1 MRAAWFGLVFGYAAA
16 VSAANDGG
24 PLRDLSWGAAP
35 ADNAIA
41 YIPFDIGGSLNDRPN
56 VAALQSDGNL
66 VIGGYATTASGT
78 DNALARI
85 TPPHGVLEPGFGTG
99 GRLRLGVTTNG
110 GISGLVIMADGRIL
124 YTTLLSDTTFA
135 IGRLLAVDG
144 APDLMFDFDGRRA
157 LAASAFIPLANVLS
171 APKIVVQPDK
181 KVVIFAGAGQTTPD
195 IKVYAVAT
203 RLKEDGST
211 DTTFGGQGTGYGS
224 YAPANG
230 SSPVAE
236 AFDAVRLSNGQFIVG
251 GIAYHNGGSGVDI
264 ITFRLSENGVLDTS
278 YGTDGFGFVAFDQGG
293 SLDDYLTSLAIDSA
307 GRAVVTGN
315 ITDINGRPRTAVAR
329 LTASG
334 QPDATFGSGGRVVY
348 EVRAAAV
355 WEYSNSVATLPDG
368 RILVGGTSAL
378 CACGGQ
384 ADAGTLTMFAPN
396 GQINRFFGANGTER
410 FGSEFGPDAQ
420 NLQASSMVV
429 SGDYVYVTGWA
440 NNPIGSNNQDFAT
453 ARVIVPLFRGGFE
466 AAAPAP

>member
-1 MRAAWFGLVFGYAAA
+1 VSDVSLYDTRTRSLQPFAPRDPARVGIYACGPTVYARVHVGNARPFVVFSQLKRFLEHEGY
-16 VSAANDGG
+16 
-24 PLRDLSWGAAP
+24 
-35 ADNAIA
+35 
-41 YIPFDIGGSLNDRPN
+41 
-56 VAALQSDGNL
+56 
-66 VIGGYATTASGT
+66 
-78 DNALARI
+78 
-85 TPPHGVLEPGFGTG
+85 
-99 GRLRLGVTTNG
+99 GVT
-110 GISGLVIMADGRIL
+110 LV
-124 YTTLLSDTTFA
+124 
-135 IGRLLAVDG
+135 
-144 APDLMFDFDGRRA
+144 
-157 LAASAFIPLANVLS
+157 
-171 APKIVVQPDK
+171 
-181 KVVIFAGAGQTTPD
+181 
-195 IKVYAVAT
+195 
-203 RLKEDGST
+203 
-211 DTTFGGQGTGYGS
+211 
-224 YAPANG
+224 
-230 SSPVAE
+230 
-236 AFDAVRLSNGQFIVG
+236 
-251 GIAYHNGGSGVDI
+251 
-264 ITFRLSENGVLDTS
+264 
-278 YGTDGFGFVAFDQGG
+278 
-293 SLDDYLTSLAIDSA
+293 
-307 GRAVVTGN
+307 GN

-453 ARVIVPLFRGGFE
+453 ARVIVPLFRSGFE